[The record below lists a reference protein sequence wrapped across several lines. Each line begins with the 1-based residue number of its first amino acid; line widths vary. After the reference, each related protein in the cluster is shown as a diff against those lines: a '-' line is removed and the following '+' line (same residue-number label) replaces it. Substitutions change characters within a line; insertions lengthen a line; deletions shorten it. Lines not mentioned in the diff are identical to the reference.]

1 MTDAVAGVTAPEA
14 GATPPPVAQPDPG
27 VTAAPEQT
35 ETKPERT
42 FSQAELDAA
51 IEKRLAKERRKRHE
65 LETRVKVTAE
75 LALKGRTSEP
85 APAKPADGE
94 PKRESFDTYETYLEA
109 RAEWKAEKKVEE
121 RFLKQ
126 REEETR
132 NRTEAESRKASGEF
146 RAKAEKFA
154 AQVEDF
160 HEVMSESEA
169 PMTRAMADAIV
180 SADEAGPGIAYYL
193 AKNPQEAERIAGLA
207 EASQAREIWKL
218 EQKLGSE
225 QPTKKP
231 SKAPA
236 PIEPVKGAKTVADDD
251 EPDPKDTKKWVE
263 WRNRSIARKR
273 GHSK

>member
-1 MTDAVAGVTAPEA
+1 MTDAVAATPAPEA
-14 GATPPPVAQPDPG
+14 TPAIVAQPDPNA
-27 VTAAPEQT
+27 TAAPEQT

-65 LETRVKVTAE
+65 LETRVKVTEE
-75 LALKGRTSEP
+75 LALKGRP
-85 APAKPADGE
+85 AEQPPAKPADGE
-94 PKRESFDTYETYLEA
+94 PKREAFDTYESYLEA

-169 PMTRAMADAIV
+169 PMTKAMADAIV
-180 SADEAGPGIAYYL
+180 SADEAGPGIAYFL
-193 AKNPQEAERIAGLA
+193 AKNPQEAERIAGLS

-218 EQKLGSE
+218 EQKVGSE
-225 QPTKKP
+225 QPVKKP

-236 PIEPVKGAKTVADDD
+236 PIDPVKGAKSVAEDD
-251 EPDPKDTKKWVE
+251 EPNPSDTKAWVA
-263 WRNRSIARKR
+263 WRNRQIARKR
-273 GHSK
+273 GSPK